1 MLSPIMLTPPRLPF
15 AVRALNAIA
24 RPVSGRLAALSLDPE
39 ALLALARANTG
50 LEDFGPGVWR
60 HGLRVLSESLE
71 AEADLTPLGRFIARQ
86 EIVAF
91 LENRLQIRDWHARHP
106 EIGDE
111 RIERPIVIMG
121 MARTGTSILH
131 DLLAED
137 PANRVPLTWEVERPC
152 PPPELSTR
160 ADDPRIE
167 ASRAQ
172 LARAEQLI
180 PDFKKMHPMGA
191 LLPQECVRILGPE
204 FASMSLQTTYR
215 IPRYAR
221 WLHREADLSEAYR
234 GHRRFLQLLQW
245 RSPGRWV
252 LKSPCHLWHLEAL
265 LAEYPDAL
273 IVQTHR
279 DPLQVLS
286 SLTSLTTT
294 LRAMAGRRVVATEIA
309 REWSE
314 MNAAAFDHSV
324 DARESRL
331 VAPERVF
338 DIQFGEFV
346 RDPFEALRRLYTFA
360 GLDWTG
366 AVEARMR
373 AHWQAHPADE
383 HGRHTHRFA
392 DTGLVEA
399 EERERVKRYQD
410 YFGVESEPV

>member
-1 MLSPIMLTPPRLPF
+1 MN
-15 AVRALNAIA
+15 AVA
-24 RPVSGRLAALSLDPE
+24 RPVARRLPQLSLDPE
-39 ALLALARANTG
+39 TLLALARTNTG
-50 LEDFGPGVWR
+50 LEDFGTGVWR
-60 HGLRVLSESLE
+60 RGLSVLSESLE

-86 EIVAF
+86 EIATS

-121 MARTGTSILH
+121 MGRTGTSILH

-137 PANRVPLTWEVERPC
+137 PANRVPQTWEVERPC
-152 PPPELSTR
+152 PPPELSSRDT
-160 ADDPRIE
+160 DPRVE
-167 ASRAQ
+167 ESRAQ
-172 LARAEQLI
+172 LARAEHLI
-180 PDFKKMHPMGA
+180 PDFKKMHPMDA

-221 WLHREADLSEAYR
+221 WLHREADLSEAYS

-252 LKSPCHLWHLEAL
+252 LKSPCHLWHLEPL

-273 IVQTHR
+273 LVQTHR

-294 LRAMAGRRVVATEIA
+294 LRAMAGRRVVPAEIA

-314 MNAAAFDHSV
+314 LNADAFDQSV
-324 DARESRL
+324 DARERGL
-331 VAPERVF
+331 VAPERVL
-338 DIQFGEFV
+338 DIQFGDFLRE
-346 RDPFEALRRLYTFA
+346 PFETLRRLYTFA
-360 GLDWTG
+360 GLEWT
-366 AVEARMR
+366 AATEARMR

-383 HGRHTHRFA
+383 YGRHTHRFG

-399 EERERVKRYQD
+399 EERDRVKRYQD